1 VRVKDTRHA
10 SQRYRIRLRGSC
22 AAAAARHPVAWI
34 RCGRGGM
41 PKPLPVCIYG
51 SRFPMGERTRI
62 DATNT
67 SAFTRADSWTSSWWN
82 GPTGRFAWE
91 LRWPASA
98 FARTRQLAALIQ
110 SAACSAGTRSPV
122 RQQAVGLVFWG
133 KPRKRREQEVEQRL
147 AQAVSLFAPSW
158 AQTLLEG
165 LGRKAIAR
173 RISIRAF
180 RFRAFF
186 RHDLAR
192 RRHHQV
198 GSRRWSV
205 FASLP
210 SNTARFWSAAR
221 RL

>member
-1 VRVKDTRHA
+1 MRQIRQPSLVQIHGRAHGGTVPRADLPGSYDGLPVRSPERVS
-10 SQRYRIRLRGSC
+10 SQR
-22 AAAAARHPVAWI
+22 
-34 RCGRGGM
+34 
-41 PKPLPVCIYG
+41 
-51 SRFPMGERTRI
+51 
-62 DATNT
+62 
-67 SAFTRADSWTSSWWN
+67 
-82 GPTGRFAWE
+82 
-91 LRWPASA
+91 
-98 FARTRQLAALIQ
+98 LIQ
-110 SAACSAGTRSPV
+110 SAACSAGTRSPT

-173 RISIRAF
+173 RTSIRAF